1 MGGNFFQHICLLLE
15 SMRRFP
21 EQTSADGVS
30 LPPPAP
36 VRSSGV
42 RCDARN
48 ISSIGVRAMVIPGD
62 EEGNSGQYNAIMAVD
77 CGYADIC
84 GIREFHPGDVSSVA

>member
-1 MGGNFFQHICLLLE
+1 MRSSAANLQYIFWGGNFFQHICLLLE

-42 RCDARN
+42 RKDGRHR
-48 ISSIGVRAMVIPGD
+48 SSFPD
-62 EEGNSGQYNAIMAVD
+62 S
-77 CGYADIC
+77 
-84 GIREFHPGDVSSVA
+84 VSYSVESA